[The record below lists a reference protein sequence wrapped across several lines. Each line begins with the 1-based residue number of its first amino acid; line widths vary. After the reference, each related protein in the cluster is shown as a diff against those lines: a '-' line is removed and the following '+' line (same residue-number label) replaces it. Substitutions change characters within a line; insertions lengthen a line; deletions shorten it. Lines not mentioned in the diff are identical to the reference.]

1 MSPSPS
7 CGWNAG
13 SVLHVTY
20 SNLSGPNQSLKCSKW
35 RKALISLALSETYW
49 WIPESGLS
57 LNLLTR
63 YGKAFNTGYFVGSVV
78 PSSTESLRGG
88 RVCLS
93 VCVSHM
99 CLSVDIC
106 VCGGRRTIS
115 EDNWVP
121 GPHRPLYLSP
131 CLSTASLLYT
141 ASELPII
148 LLTPPPISQ
157 ARDTLGCSGCLNSG
171 HQAWTAST
179 LPTGPILSAA
189 WHQLSVSVF
198 VSRWNPAQAGLVSNF
213 WVQATIT
220 PQHST
225 VRTIDTPPC
234 LTSDLFLM
242 TPKGSG
248 LRKEL

>member
-63 YGKAFNTGYFVGSVV
+63 YGKAFSTGYSVGSVV
-78 PSSTESLRGG
+78 PSSTESQRGG

-106 VCGGRRTIS
+106 VCGGRRMIS

-141 ASELPII
+141 ASELHSPDSASHF
-148 LLTPPPISQ
+148 PGQ
-157 ARDTLGCSGCLNSG
+157 G
-171 HQAWTAST
+171 HTGTAST

-220 PQHST
+220 PQRST
-225 VRTIDTPPC
+225 VSTIDTPPC

>member
-63 YGKAFNTGYFVGSVV
+63 YGKAFSTGYSVGSVV
-78 PSSTESLRGG
+78 PSSTESQRGG

-157 ARDTLGCSGCLNSG
+157 ARDTLGQRALYPLALFYPQPGTNFLFLCLFRDEI
-171 HQAWTAST
+171 
-179 LPTGPILSAA
+179 LPRLVSSQTSEFKPPL
-189 WHQLSVSVF
+189 HLSVLQ
-198 VSRWNPAQAGLVSNF
+198 WGL
-213 WVQATIT
+213 
-220 PQHST
+220 
-225 VRTIDTPPC
+225 
-234 LTSDLFLM
+234 
-242 TPKGSG
+242 
-248 LRKEL
+248 